1 METKVRVAVLSNG
14 ISQHT
19 INRLNLF
26 ETSSKLEIYF
36 LHQSSLVA
44 NNSIL
49 PTERFIQWL
58 IKKGNNI
65 FERGFIGI
73 RIIIQNLIHLKE
85 IKPDVIFIMYG
96 EKLSLL
102 SALFSKI
109 PYVISAWGGDFLVEQ
124 GAQKTWKDRF
134 ILQLGIK
141 YAKHIFAVSEEL
153 IHTISKLK
161 GANQLPAIQHA
172 YYGID
177 LNLYNLGTTEK
188 SKEFLIYAPRWCR
201 PEYNLLGLLHAFN
214 LLTKLNL
221 HATLLF
227 RNTDMNDSKV
237 ALDYLKEANRLI
249 QKNNIADR
257 VKTIGVLS
265 EKDHIKS
272 LENSSVIISLAPSD
286 GTPVTIL
293 EAMALGKIVV
303 CGRINSLEKL
313 IDDGK
318 TGFLV
323 DLNNPNEIAGKLHYI
338 YQNFENLEKYIGQ
351 NARKF
356 VEENANIHKEI
367 EIYIEKLYSVG
378 ISN

>member
-1 METKVRVAVLSNG
+1 METKVRVAILSNG
-14 ISQHT
+14 ISPHT

-36 LHQSSLVA
+36 LHQSYLVV
-44 NNSIL
+44 NHSSI
-49 PTERFIQWL
+49 PTERFIQWP
-58 IKKGNNI
+58 IKNGRNYL
-65 FERGFIGI
+65 ERGFIAI
-73 RIIIQNLIHLKE
+73 KIMIQNVKNINK

-124 GAQKTWKDRF
+124 GAQKTWKSRF
-134 ILQLGIK
+134 ILKLGVK
-141 YAKHIFAVSEEL
+141 NAKHIFAVSEEL
-153 IHTISKLK
+153 VHTISKLR
-161 GANQLPAIQHA
+161 GDNQLPAIQHA

-177 LNLYNLGTTEK
+177 LNLYQLKSAEK
-188 SKEFLIYAPRWCR
+188 SKDFIIYAPRWCR
-201 PEYNLLGLLHAFN
+201 PEYNLLGLLHAFYIY
-214 LLTKLNL
+214 TGLNTQ
-221 HATLLF
+221 ATLLF
-227 RNTDMNDSKV
+227 RNTDMNDSKL
-237 ALDYLKEANRLI
+237 AFDYLQEANGLI
-249 QKNNIADR
+249 QKYKIADR

-265 EKDHIKS
+265 EKEHIKS
-272 LENSSVIISLAPSD
+272 LEKASVIISLAPSD

-323 DLNNPNEIAGKLHYI
+323 DLNNPNEIAEKLNYI
-338 YQNFENLEKYIGQ
+338 YQNFENLEIYIGQ

-356 VEENANIHKEI
+356 VEQKANIHKEI
-367 EIYIEKLYSVG
+367 EIYIDKLYSVG
-378 ISN
+378 ISK